1 MPPPTRVRELEKVTV
16 RKPVLVPVPVLVLVL
31 VLVLVPAL
39 HAAQVEGAEMA
50 EVAARGLA
58 TALRHPARKAC
69 LRPPLSPT
77 QQPHE
82 LKSVWR
88 GRPLLDQSYALAV
101 CAPGLHSRTTNEVL
115 MP

>member
-16 RKPVLVPVPVLVLVL
+16 RKPVLVPVLVLVL

-50 EVAARGLA
+50 GVVARGLA
-58 TALRHPARKAC
+58 TAVRRPARKAY

-77 QQPHE
+77 RQPHE
-82 LKSVWR
+82 LKSAWR

-101 CAPGLHSRTTNEVL
+101 CAPGLQSRTTNEVL
-115 MP
+115 MPR